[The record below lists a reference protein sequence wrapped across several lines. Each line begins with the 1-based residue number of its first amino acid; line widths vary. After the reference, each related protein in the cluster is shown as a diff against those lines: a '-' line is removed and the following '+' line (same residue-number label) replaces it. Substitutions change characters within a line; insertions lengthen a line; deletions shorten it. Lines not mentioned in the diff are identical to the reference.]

1 MLGPLLFA
9 HTLNYEVAIEN
20 WLYYI
25 VNNKIIQ
32 KQNSKL
38 CIGTYKLYL

>member
-1 MLGPLLFA
+1 MMGPLLFA
-9 HTLNYEVAIEN
+9 HTFNYGVAIEN

-25 VNNKIIQ
+25 INNIIIQ

-38 CIGTYKLYL
+38 CIGSYKLYS